1 LSALHTGRFYPQELF
16 LVLISV
22 KRLSQP
28 QGQSATGRIMSM
40 KNLNDKIEFRT
51 RDFPACSAVPQPTA
65 LARTPI
71 SLRHTLFSRTPLHE
85 GSPRR
90 RELYLTTRTTKK
102 GQTSMPPT
110 GFEPAIPA
118 SERPQTQAL
127 DSAAT
132 GIGYMTVFSAER
144 PSPASSPIF
153 HAKKTIPAAVRQPT
167 IRVKHI
173 NVTFKAAFCHIY
185 VLASWLH
192 KMRLYT

>member
-1 LSALHTGRFYPQELF
+1 LSALRTGCIYPQEIF

-28 QGQSATGRIMSM
+28 QYHRAAGRIASI
-40 KNLNDKIEFRT
+40 KNFNNTIGFRT
-51 RDFPACSAVPQPTA
+51 RDLPACSAVPQPTA
-65 LARTPI
+65 LPRTPI
-71 SLRHTLFSRTPLHE
+71 TLRRTIFSRTPLHE

-90 RELYLTTRTTKK
+90 RDLYLTTCTTEK

-118 SERPQTQAL
+118 SERPQTHAL
-127 DSAAT
+127 DSVAT
-132 GIGYMTVFSAER
+132 GIGYMKVYSAER
-144 PSPASSPIF
+144 SSPSRSPIF
-153 HAKKTIPAAVRQPT
+153 DAKKQIPAAVRQPT

-173 NVTFKAAFCHIY
+173 HVTFKAAFCHIC

-192 KMRLYT
+192 KMRYT